1 MGKPWLQHY
10 GTIPAEI
17 DTTAN
22 GTVLDIIEQASAR
35 FGDRMAYTNL
45 GAELSFAE
53 TEALSRDF
61 AAWLQTKL
69 GVKKGDR
76 IALMTPNVLAYAPIS
91 FGIIRAGAV
100 QVNVNP
106 LYSPRE
112 LKHQLNDAD
121 ADVIVIFN
129 QSTPTLAQIVTET
142 GIKTVITLGL
152 DDVKPRGLP
161 TIPVDPRLSDIATPL
176 AQVLEQGRDMP
187 YTRPD
192 MTQDDLIFLQY
203 TGGTTGLS
211 KGAQLTHGNLVS
223 NIETLIVWF
232 NGMVKEG
239 EETIITALPLY
250 HIFALMVNL
259 LSFYRLGASNVL
271 ITNPRDMDA
280 FVADWGK
287 QPITIFTGV
296 NTLYVGLLHHP
307 GFAQI
312 DHSALKLSFGGGAP
326 VQKAVSDRW
335 RGVTGIHIIEGYGLS
350 ETGPVLTM
358 NLMTSDDATASIGL
372 PFPTTDIVIL
382 DDDEN
387 EVPQGET
394 GELCAK
400 GPQIMPG
407 YWRNEDANAKS
418 FTKSGYFK
426 TGDIA
431 VMDDAGYFRIVDRK
445 KDMIL
450 VSGFNVFPNEIE
462 DVLAGM
468 DGLVESAC
476 VGVPDEKT
484 GEAVKVFCVKKDDAL
499 SADDVIAHCRAN
511 LTAYKVPKQIAFID
525 ELPKTAVG
533 KILRRELR
541 DR

>member
-1 MGKPWLQHY
+1 MSKPWVQHY
-10 GTIPAEI
+10 GNIPTEV

-22 GTVLDIIEQASAR
+22 GSVLEIIEQASER
-35 FGDRMAYTNL
+35 FGGRMAYTNA

-53 TEALSRDF
+53 TERFSRDV
-61 AAWLQTKL
+61 AAWLQNKL

-76 IALMTPNVLAYAPIS
+76 VALMTPNVLAYAPIS
-91 FGIIRAGAV
+91 FGVIRAGAV

-121 ADVIVIFN
+121 VDVIVIFN
-129 QSTPTLAQIVTET
+129 QSTPTLAEIIEET

-161 TIPVDPRLSDIATPL
+161 SIPVDPRLAAVATPL
-176 AQVLEQGRDMP
+176 SQVLQEGRGMP
-187 YTRPD
+187 YSRPD
-192 MTQDDLIFLQY
+192 VTQDDLIFLQY

-232 NGMVKEG
+232 NGMVEEG

-271 ITNPRDMDA
+271 VTNPRDMDS
-280 FVADWGK
+280 FVGDWAK
-287 QPITIFTGV
+287 QPVTIFTGV
-296 NTLYVGLLHHP
+296 NTLYVGLLNHP
-307 GFAQI
+307 GFAEI
-312 DHSALKLSFGGGAP
+312 DHSALKLAFGGGAP

-358 NLMTSDDATASIGL
+358 NLMTSEDATASIGL
-372 PFPTTDIVIL
+372 PFPSTDIVIL

-407 YWRNEDANAKS
+407 YWRNDEANAKT
-418 FTKSGYFK
+418 FTKDGYFK

-431 VMDDAGYFRIVDRK
+431 VMDETGYFRIVDRK

-476 VGVPDEKT
+476 VGVSDEKT
-484 GEAVKVFCVKKDDAL
+484 GEAIKVYCVKKDEAL
-499 SADDVIAHCRAN
+499 SVDDVIAHCRKN

-525 ELPKTAVG
+525 ELPKSAVG

-541 DR
+541 D

>member
-1 MGKPWLQHY
+1 MSKPWVQHY
-10 GTIPAEI
+10 GNIPTEV

-22 GTVLDIIEQASAR
+22 GSVLEIIEQASER
-35 FGDRMAYTNL
+35 FGGRMAYTNA

-53 TEALSRDF
+53 TERFSRDV
-61 AAWLQTKL
+61 AAWLQNKL

-76 IALMTPNVLAYAPIS
+76 VALMTPNVLAYAPIS
-91 FGIIRAGAV
+91 FGVIRAGAV

-121 ADVIVIFN
+121 VDVIVIFN
-129 QSTPTLAQIVTET
+129 QSTPTLAEIIEET

-161 TIPVDPRLSDIATPL
+161 SIPVDPRLAAVATPL
-176 AQVLEQGRDMP
+176 SQVLQEGRGMP
-187 YTRPD
+187 YSRPD
-192 MTQDDLIFLQY
+192 VTQDDLIFLQY

-232 NGMVKEG
+232 NGMVEEG

-271 ITNPRDMDA
+271 VTNPRDIDS
-280 FVADWGK
+280 FVGDWAK

-296 NTLYVGLLHHP
+296 NTLYVGLLNHP
-307 GFAQI
+307 GFAEI
-312 DHSALKLSFGGGAP
+312 DHSALKLAFGGGAP

-358 NLMTSDDATASIGL
+358 NLMTSEDATASIGL
-372 PFPTTDIVIL
+372 PFPSTDIVIL

-407 YWRNEDANAKS
+407 YWRNDEANAKT
-418 FTKSGYFK
+418 FTKDGYFK

-431 VMDDAGYFRIVDRK
+431 VMDETGYFRIVDRK

-476 VGVPDEKT
+476 VGVSDEKT
-484 GEAVKVFCVKKDDAL
+484 GEAIKVYCVKKDEAL
-499 SADDVIAHCRAN
+499 SVDDVIAHCRKN

-525 ELPKTAVG
+525 ELPKSAVG

-541 DR
+541 DQ

>member
-1 MGKPWLQHY
+1 MSKPWVQHY
-10 GTIPAEI
+10 GNIPTEV

-22 GTVLDIIEQASAR
+22 GSVLEIIEQASER
-35 FGDRMAYTNL
+35 FGGRMAYTNA

-53 TEALSRDF
+53 TERFSRDV
-61 AAWLQTKL
+61 AAWLQNKL

-76 IALMTPNVLAYAPIS
+76 VALMTPNVLAYAPIS
-91 FGIIRAGAV
+91 FGVIRAGAV

-121 ADVIVIFN
+121 VDVIVIFN
-129 QSTPTLAQIVTET
+129 QSTPTLAEIIEET

-161 TIPVDPRLSDIATPL
+161 SIPVDPRLAAVATPL
-176 AQVLEQGRDMP
+176 SQVLEEGKDMP
-187 YTRPD
+187 YSRPD
-192 MTQDDLIFLQY
+192 VTQDDLIFLQY

-232 NGMVKEG
+232 NGMVEEG

-271 ITNPRDMDA
+271 VTNPRDMDS
-280 FVADWGK
+280 FVGDWAK

-296 NTLYVGLLHHP
+296 NTLYVGLLNHP
-307 GFAQI
+307 GFAEI
-312 DHSALKLSFGGGAP
+312 DHSALKLAFGGGAP

-358 NLMTSDDATASIGL
+358 NLMTSEDATASIGL
-372 PFPTTDIVIL
+372 PFPSTDIVIL

-407 YWRNEDANAKS
+407 YWRNDEANAKT
-418 FTKSGYFK
+418 FTKDGYFK

-431 VMDDAGYFRIVDRK
+431 VMDETGYFRIVDRK

-476 VGVPDEKT
+476 VGVSDEKT
-484 GEAVKVFCVKKDDAL
+484 GEAIKVYCVKKDEAL
-499 SADDVIAHCRAN
+499 GVDDVIAHCRKN

-525 ELPKTAVG
+525 ELPKSAVG

-541 DR
+541 DQ